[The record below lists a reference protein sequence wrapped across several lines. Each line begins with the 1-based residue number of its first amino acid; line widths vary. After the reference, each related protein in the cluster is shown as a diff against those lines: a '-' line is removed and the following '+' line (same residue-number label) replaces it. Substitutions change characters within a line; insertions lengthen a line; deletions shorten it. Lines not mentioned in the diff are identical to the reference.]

1 MNCTRAKSEIALWA
15 GGDLDDRQIAQLERH
30 VAVCPDCREYRQRM
44 SGSLQV
50 LQNPV
55 VSEPSS
61 LHDSVWPG
69 VESRLSMQSQLEA
82 RRAERLN
89 RWLPAAA
96 IAAACLAVIAF
107 TSEPAARQ
115 PRTLHG
121 GVLPPDLQLL
131 DGGQSAGGTLSVG
144 NPSRPQDWKTLPGMG
159 RFDRQRSQPLFYWP
173 TDPRLYYDAFPF
185 GNLQSR
191 MGQGQHRVPREE

>member
-50 LQNPV
+50 LHNPG
-55 VSEPSS
+55 VSESS
-61 LHDSVWPG
+61 GLHDSVWPG
-69 VESRLSMQSQLEA
+69 VESRLSVQSQIEA

-107 TSEPAARQ
+107 TSEPAPQ
-115 PRTLHG
+115 PRTLQG
-121 GVLPPDLQLL
+121 QLLPPDLQSWDMGFPYGTVPRVDGPADL
-131 DGGQSAGGTLSVG
+131 DGGQGFRKFDSNRSHPLPLWPNDRRMSYDWV
-144 NPSRPQDWKTLPGMG
+144 NPDKSML
-159 RFDRQRSQPLFYWP
+159 
-173 TDPRLYYDAFPF
+173 
-185 GNLQSR
+185 NLAR
-191 MGQGQHRVPREE
+191 DNAPE